1 MRVKGGGTAGVLN
14 RRAREGGERE
24 RGPITQHR
32 RSDYTRPWITQGH
45 GPSTQRT
52 RVDNDTGRNKQRI
65 CTYECKQIAEQG
77 ITTHDGARIR
87 CERTGRRTDADTC
100 SLGRTKGSRSEMLQ
114 DALGAFYETARAS
127 SKPAQGKLRSRKES
141 KNRERSSEI
150 GSAALR
156 PPYAR

>member
-1 MRVKGGGTAGVLN
+1 
-14 RRAREGGERE
+14 
-24 RGPITQHR
+24 
-32 RSDYTRPWITQGH
+32 
-45 GPSTQRT
+45 
-52 RVDNDTGRNKQRI
+52 
-65 CTYECKQIAEQG
+65 
-77 ITTHDGARIR
+77 
-87 CERTGRRTDADTC
+87 
-100 SLGRTKGSRSEMLQ
+100 MLQ